1 MKWLKLLIIPALV
14 VLHGCASMGVGSQPL
29 SELTEKYTDETSK
42 FMAVD
47 DLVMHYRDQGEGPV
61 LVLLHGVASSLH
73 TWDGWVNR
81 LAPHYRIIRIDL
93 PGHGLT
99 GRDPRTETY
108 NIEYMVDKLDK
119 FLNKLDID
127 KMYLAG
133 NSLGGYISWN
143 YALHRPDRVRRMI
156 LLDSAGFPQ
165 DMPFIMSFSA
175 LPVIGEMGGLMM
187 PKFMVDM
194 NVKAA
199 FGDST
204 KVTRKL
210 KQRYF
215 DMTTREG
222 NRKALIGAFRIMKE
236 QSTNPKLGD
245 RVKEVSVPTL
255 LMWGE
260 EDDWVPLDIL
270 EKFQEALP
278 NSKTIVYEGV
288 GHMPMEE
295 IPVQTSRDAHNFFA
309 NGDLIELPNIF
320 SAEYTDKSSVSD
332 NQ

>member
-1 MKWLKLLIIPALV
+1 MKWLKLIIIPILV
-14 VLHGCASMGVGSQPL
+14 FLHGCASMGVGSQPL
-29 SELTEKYTDETSK
+29 SELTEKYTDDTSK
-42 FMAVD
+42 FLAVD
-47 DLVMHYRDQGEGPV
+47 DLVIHYRDEGDGPV

-99 GRDPRTETY
+99 GVDPRAESY
-108 NIEYMVDKLDK
+108 DIAYMIDKLDK
-119 FLNKLDID
+119 FLNKLSID
-127 KMYLAG
+127 QMYLAG

-143 YALHRPDRVRRMI
+143 YALHRPDRIKKMI
-156 LLDSAGFPQ
+156 LLDAAGFPQ
-165 DMPFIMSFSA
+165 DMPFIMSFAA
-175 LPVIGEMGGLMM
+175 LPVIGEVGGLMM
-187 PKFMVDM
+187 PKFMIDM

-204 KVTRKL
+204 KVTSKL

-222 NRKALIGAFRIMKE
+222 NRKALITAFRIMKE
-236 QSTNPKLGD
+236 QSNNPHLGD
-245 RVKEVSVPTL
+245 RVQEVAVPTL

-260 EDDWVPLDIL
+260 EDDWVPLDIM
-270 EKFQEALP
+270 KQFQQALP
-278 NSKTIVYEGV
+278 NSQTILYEGV

-295 IPVQTSRDAHNFFA
+295 IPVQTSRDAHSFFA
-309 NGDLIELPNIF
+309 TGKPIELPNIF
-320 SAEYTDKSSVSD
+320 SAEFTDKSSVSSKE
-332 NQ
+332 